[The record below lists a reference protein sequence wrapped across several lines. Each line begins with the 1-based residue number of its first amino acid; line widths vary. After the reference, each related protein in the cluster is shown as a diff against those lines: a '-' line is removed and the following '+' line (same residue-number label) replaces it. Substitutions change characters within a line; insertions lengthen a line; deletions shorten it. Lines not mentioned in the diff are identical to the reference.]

1 MLFAKNKKKNVKSPK
16 VNPPKNRPIPN
27 APIFISA
34 ATKSGNVLTLVFDQQ
49 VNLEGTPGIT
59 TDLPAV
65 NPVSAVK
72 TNPTTVAITYSGAIA
87 AATEINIPY
96 CDRAIRNVQG
106 GYVYSP
112 TFQLAA

>member
-1 MLFAKNKKKNVKSPK
+1 MIGVRNRKGARRDPK
-16 VNPPKNRPIPN
+16 DNPPKNRPEPN
-27 APIFISA
+27 APVLITG

-59 TDLPAV
+59 TDLAGV
-65 NPVSAVK
+65 TPVSAVK
-72 TNPTTVAITYSGAIA
+72 TNPTTVEITYSGAITT
-87 AATEINIPY
+87 ATELNIPY
-96 CDRAIRNVQG
+96 MDRAIRNLGG